1 MPDIDGNTAALNEYL
16 DSQSRRELDA
26 EIRQD
31 DVKEKIK
38 YAVLGAIDTEDES
51 VLEALSTE
59 ATLAAVNKFE
69 PKFKA
74 ALIESIEC
82 EGSKAEADADRM
94 LGKLLRTLAFDYIAQ
109 SFR

>member
-16 DSQSRRELDA
+16 DSEYRREL
-26 EIRQD
+26 
-31 DVKEKIK
+31 
-38 YAVLGAIDTEDES
+38 
-51 VLEALSTE
+51 ALSTE

-82 EGSKAEADADRM
+82 EGSKAEADADRL